1 MSLDLNVNGPDN
13 PFVIEPVTLTADL
26 GPGELSAYG
35 EVLSGVLNGDPT
47 LSVRGDTAEDC
58 WRIVEPV
65 LETWRKDEVPLEDY
79 PAGSRGPEGWPT

>member
-1 MSLDLNVNGPDN
+1 MSLDLNVNGPDD

-26 GPGELSAYG
+26 GPGALSAYG

-65 LETWRKDEVPLEDY
+65 LEAGRKDDVPLVDY
-79 PAGSRGPEGWPT
+79 PAGRRGPAGWPT